1 MYILNKNLQLI
12 VYLINKF
19 QCTAENRVG
28 KVEHSATLHVYG
40 APYVRPM
47 ANVAAVAGKRLVLNC
62 PVSGYPIESI
72 WWENKG

>member
-1 MYILNKNLQLI
+1 M
-12 VYLINKF
+12 
-19 QCTAENRVG
+19 G

-72 WWENKG
+72 WWENKGKYFKNIKKIKCVLIKFE